1 MSQGTCKYQFR
12 DSTSCKETAG
22 KDSVYC
28 VWHDPSLD
36 RKGIELKKH
45 LEDAH
50 KSGKRLEGFNLHNAS
65 LDGVNLTY
73 ANLTDVNFRRASLRG
88 AHLFGSDLTGA
99 NLFKANLD
107 NANFKQTVL
116 IDAELLGTKF
126 GNASFEN
133 VYWGPGYKVK
143 NELEA
148 DNASDEGDLDKA
160 SEKYYEAMEIYR
172 NVKNNLQSRG
182 LSHYAGKFFYRE
194 MIMQRRLMPAWS
206 PERFWSIFMDFSTG
220 YGEKP
225 YRIITLSTITITIFA
240 LIFGFLGLTHFSGV
254 STDSFSLSLS
264 VADNLLILYNSFYYS
279 VVTFTTLGYGDYS
292 PEGVGKILSALEA
305 YMGYFLLALFVITI
319 YKRYME
325 R

>member
-1 MSQGTCKYQFR
+1 MSGSTCKYQFR
-12 DSTSCKETAG
+12 DSTSCKEPAG

-28 VWHDPSLD
+28 IWHDTTHD
-36 RKGIELKKH
+36 RHGVDIKKH
-45 LEDAH
+45 LEEAH
-50 KSGKRLEGFNLHNAS
+50 KSGKRLEGFYLHNAN

-73 ANLTDVNFRRASLRG
+73 ANLTDVNFKRASLRG

-107 NANFKQTVL
+107 KANFKQTTMT
-116 IDAELLGTKF
+116 DAELLGTKF
-126 GNASFEN
+126 GSASFEN
-133 VYWGPGYKVK
+133 VYWGNRFIIK

-148 DNASDEGDLDKA
+148 IDAAKEGDGDRA

-172 NVKNNLQSRG
+172 AIKNNLQQRG

-194 MIMQRRLMPAWS
+194 MIMQRRLMPS
-206 PERFWSIFMDFSTG
+206 YSTERFWSIFMDLSTG

-225 YRIITLSTITITIFA
+225 YRIIALSSIVILFFA
-240 LIFGFLGLTHFSGV
+240 VIFGSLGLTHFSGS
-254 STDSFSLSLS
+254 STDSFSLEHS
-264 VADNLLILYNSFYYS
+264 VIDNLLIFYNSFYFS
-279 VVTFTTLGYGDYS
+279 VVTFTTLGYGDFT
-292 PEGVGKILSALEA
+292 PEGIGKILAALEA